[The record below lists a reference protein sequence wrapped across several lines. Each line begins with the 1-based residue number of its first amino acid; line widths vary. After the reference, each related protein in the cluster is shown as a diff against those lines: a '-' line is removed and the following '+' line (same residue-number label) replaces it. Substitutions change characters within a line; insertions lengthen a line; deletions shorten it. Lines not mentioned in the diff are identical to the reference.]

1 MKYKPRNR
9 ISRKNISKRKRQ
21 SKKQTKKQNRSKKNI
36 GGENLGQ
43 TIYKYTLG
51 EKRKEIIP
59 QVQSIIKGVREGY
72 GIGGIGGWTDFAWD
86 NGGTEYLLT
95 VPLSSVVLWHPV
107 RGEGE
112 REQAGAKTTKRADEI
127 YKVLMNSL
135 SETKDSSIP
144 IVSYSLQNPLTFEQ
158 IDTIPEMT
166 SNDAIRICP
175 VDINDN
181 TSDKEEIDKYT
192 KRIVSLQKKIISDG
206 SITKDSTLR
215 ALSRQIKADTDNLQ
229 NLLYKNEAYEQYFLV
244 LSGQGRLQAIVEA
257 VKKANISPDDF
268 YIRLACK
275 DIYLDICNVLLKIHN
290 TWVREGKFN
299 DSEKRHEVYFNGSY
313 IPMTELPFAFSC
325 SKNRSKNDTLCF
337 SKYYTNN
344 ITSNNMGCADVYD
357 YTSRIP
363 RSRYFTK

>member
-1 MKYKPRNR
+1 MKYNSKKRF
-9 ISRKNISKRKRQ
+9 SRKNNSKRKKPT
-21 SKKQTKKQNRSKKNI
+21 KKKSNKQNRSKKNI
-36 GGENLGQ
+36 GGEHFGQ

-59 QVQSIIKGVREGY
+59 QVQSIVKGIREGY
-72 GIGGIGGWTDFAWD
+72 GVGGIGGWTDFAWD

-95 VPLSSVVLWHPV
+95 VPLSSVILWHPV

-112 REQAGAKTTKRADEI
+112 REQAGAKTTKRANET

-135 SETKDSSIP
+135 SETKDSNIP
-144 IVSYSLQNPLTFEQ
+144 IVTYSLQNPLTFEQ
-158 IDTIPEMT
+158 IDTIPEMA

-181 TSDKEEIDKYT
+181 MSDKEEIDRYT
-192 KRIVSLQKKIISDG
+192 ERVVSLQKRFSDG
-206 SITKDSTLR
+206 SITRDSTLR
-215 ALSRQIKADTDNLQ
+215 ALNNQINSDTNNLQ
-229 NLLYKNEAYEQYFLV
+229 NLLYKNEEYKQYFLV

-257 VKKANISPDDF
+257 VKKTNISPDDF

-299 DSEKRHEVYFNGSY
+299 DSENRHEVYFNGSY

-344 ITSNNMGCADVYD
+344 VRSNNMGCADVYD
-357 YTSRIP
+357 YTSRVP
-363 RSRYFTK
+363 FTRYLTR